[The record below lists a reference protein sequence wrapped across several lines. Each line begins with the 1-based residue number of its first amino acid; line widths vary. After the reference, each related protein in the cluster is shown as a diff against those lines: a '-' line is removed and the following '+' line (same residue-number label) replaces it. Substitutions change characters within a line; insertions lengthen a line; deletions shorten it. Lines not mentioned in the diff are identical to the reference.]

1 MDPRLQVHNDR
12 QPYDLDIRGFDVV
25 CPMLAE
31 LTLTI
36 YTDQRITAYIP
47 ELWL

>member
-1 MDPRLQVHNDR
+1 MDPRLKVHNDR
-12 QPYDLDIRGFDVV
+12 QPYDLDIRRFDV
-25 CPMLAE
+25 CPMLAR

-36 YTDQRITAYIP
+36 YTDQRITAYVP